1 MNQSDFDIFAGIAS
15 TGTKEEKKD
24 DFDFFSIHTQPSK
37 PVPKTNGPL
46 F

>member
-24 DFDFFSIHTQPSK
+24 DFDFFSIQTQPSK
-37 PVPKTNGPL
+37 PVTKTNGPL